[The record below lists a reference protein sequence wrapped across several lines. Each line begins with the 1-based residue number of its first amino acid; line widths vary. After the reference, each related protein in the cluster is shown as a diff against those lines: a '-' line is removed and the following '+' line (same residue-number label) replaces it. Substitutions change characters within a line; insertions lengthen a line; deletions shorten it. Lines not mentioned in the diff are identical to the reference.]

1 MSGKTGFLRRAV
13 RPALIVALALAV
25 VAAGLGVAGLLTTTR
40 TLASAGT
47 IKAVGVGVYWDAD
60 CANQVTSVEWGIIE
74 PGSRINQTVYVK
86 NGGNT
91 PVTLDLMAQNWSPS
105 SAPNYLT
112 LSWNYDGQPVDPGG
126 VVRVTMT
133 LHVSQSI
140 EGITSFRF
148 EIVIRGTG

>member
-47 IKAVGVGVYWDAD
+47 IKAVGVGVYWDAN

-74 PGSRINQTVYVK
+74 PGSQINQTVYVK

-91 PVTLDLMAQNWSPS
+91 PVTLDLMAQNWTPN
-105 SAPNYLT
+105 SAVTYLT
-112 LSWNYDGQPVDPGG
+112 LTWNYDGQPVDPGG
-126 VVRVTMT
+126 VVKVTMT
-133 LHVSQSI
+133 LHVSPSI
-140 EGITSFRF
+140 EGITSFHF
-148 EIVIRGTG
+148 EIVIVGTG